1 MFFFSALQ
9 MWCIVGSP
17 FQNIVH
23 ILQWTVS
30 SGTKPKGKT
39 GTGAGLRRT
48 VSQGDYPDLGS
59 LDLDGLS
66 STTPG
71 GVGGGITV
79 LSS

>member
-1 MFFFSALQ
+1 

-23 ILQWTVS
+23 VLQWTVS
-30 SGTKPKGKT
+30 TGTKPKVRT
-39 GTGAGLRRT
+39 RTGAGLSRT
-48 VSQGDYPDLGS
+48 VSLGDYSDLGS

-66 STTPG
+66 SITPG
-71 GVGGGITV
+71 GAGGGITV